1 MTPPEVLNSTVAD
14 NKSGGTSRKL
24 LIDLILVAIVGLLV
38 QAFWTSR
45 LSAPTYM
52 DAYYYTTNGH
62 RLAHGDGFSEMIIW
76 QFLDDP
82 QGVPTPSHTYW
93 MPFPSMMAAGGY
105 LVRDDFRGAQLL
117 FWLLAGLLPA
127 LAYVI
132 SHWLTA
138 ERWQGWVAAMLVATG
153 GYYVTY
159 MGQPS
164 SFTPFAWAGAFTL
177 LAIAL
182 ASNSTAEMLHPGS
195 RFKRRY
201 LWAVTGIAAGLA
213 HLTRADGI
221 LLFFLAVVFAIQP
234 LFRRR
239 WPPDRTGPS
248 ILGDVGLLLGGYLLI
263 MAPWY
268 TRNIIATG
276 VPLPVAGTQSI
287 FLTSYDDL
295 FAYGRAISS
304 RAFFDWGWGNI
315 IQSRLQAAWLG
326 IQTLVA
332 YPGLIFLWPFML
344 LSSITLFR
352 SERTRKFLG
361 PFFLYTVILYLST
374 IVLFAFP
381 GMRGSFFHSSIA
393 LFPWT
398 TALAAAGIGIS
409 VDWVSRRLPHWQ
421 PARAKKIFSGLFIV
435 VALIMTLYLA
445 QFRLR
450 SDRDAF
456 LYNWIGEQVPQNAVV
471 MVGNAPALYYY
482 TGLAAVSVPNEP
494 VNTLLSAA
502 DRYGVDYLV
511 LDTNRPIPLGDL
523 YDGKTKPER
532 LKLVETIED
541 VQLYEIQPGP

>member
-1 MTPPEVLNSTVAD
+1 MTPPDVLNSTDAAH
-14 NKSGGTSRKL
+14 KSGNSFRKL
-24 LIDLILVAIVGLLV
+24 LIDLLLVAIVGLLV
-38 QAFWTSR
+38 QAFWASR

-62 RLAHGDGFSEMIIW
+62 RLAEGNGFSEMIIW

-82 QGVPTPSHTYW
+82 QGLPTPSHTYW

-105 LVRDDFRGAQLL
+105 LIQDDFGGAQLL

-138 ERWQGWVAAMLVATG
+138 ERWQGWVAAMLVASG

-164 SFTPFAWAGAFTL
+164 SFTPFAWAGALTL
-177 LAIAL
+177 LAVAL
-182 ASNSTAEMLHPGS
+182 ASNSTAETQHPGS

-201 LWAVTGIAAGLA
+201 LWAVAGIAVGLA

-221 LLFFLAVVFAIQP
+221 LLFFIAAAFAIWP
-234 LFRRR
+234 MFRRR
-239 WPPDRTGPS
+239 RQPDLNGWN
-248 ILGDVGLLLGGYLLI
+248 ILRNVGLLLGGYLLI

-295 FAYGRAISS
+295 FAYGRTITSH
-304 RAFFDWGWGNI
+304 AFFEWGWGNI
-315 IQSRLQAAWLG
+315 IQSRLQAAGLG

-344 LSSITLFR
+344 VSSITLVR
-352 SERTRKFLG
+352 GERTRKLLA
-361 PFFLYTVILYLST
+361 PFFLYTVILYMST
-374 IVLFAFP
+374 VVLFAFP

-409 VDWVSRRLPHWQ
+409 VDWVARRLPHWQ
-421 PARAKKIFSGLFIV
+421 PARAKKIFSGLFIG

-445 QFRLR
+445 QFRLK
-450 SDRDAF
+450 SDRDAS
-456 LYNWIGEQVPQNAVV
+456 LYNWIGAQVPKNAVV

-502 DRYGVDYLV
+502 DRYGVNYLV
-511 LDTNRPIPLGDL
+511 LDTNRPFPLGDL

-532 LKLVETIED
+532 LKLVETFED